1 MCSLY
6 VVYGNRKND
15 VVVCSTYKICMSVWT
30 DVDVYYMVFTDVFT
44 QYGETALMA
53 ASRGGHIGAMELL
66 LAKNADVNA
75 TSKVRV
81 IYLYF

>member
-1 MCSLY
+1 
-6 VVYGNRKND
+6 
-15 VVVCSTYKICMSVWT
+15 MSALT

-44 QYGETALMA
+44 QYGLTALMY
-53 ASRGGHIGAMELL
+53 ASEGGHTGAMELL

-75 TSKVRV
+75 TKEVRM